1 VLDNSLYSQALIFR
15 DISSMEERQD
25 HALVLLSATEA
36 KLLAAPVANANNLTV
51 VFLHLNARLP
61 RRVLLAALQC
71 GRCYF
76 GTLRDR
82 GDLSSGNKSG
92 ATASLVAFQQ
102 WCRERFAEFV
112 DSCLALVRHD
122 SAEVQVAALLSVLEF
137 TSCSTFE
144 SSKDG
149 AMPSTESIAIPVLVF
164 KRLSCQLTISDALLE
179 LVKHEMFQATNRV
192 RSLRAMSKAIKL
204 APLDVKSGMNLE
216 DQADNFITL
225 LALIDDM
232 PSNSS
237 GLSDQIAGAVV
248 DDGSSESESESE
260 DEDISSER
268 KRKRAKKVSK
278 PASVFERQ
286 LTKHRRAYE
295 VAWLACLKLPMRP
308 QTYKRVLL
316 RLPEYV
322 MPHMPSPLK
331 LSDFLTDSYN
341 IGGLTSIL
349 ALSGLFI
356 LMRCHNLDY
365 PRFYE
370 SLYSTLTPSVFYSK
384 HRARYFRLLN
394 LCLSSTNL
402 PAYVVAA
409 FLKKL
414 GRLAL
419 GAPPTGAMYVL
430 ALTKNLL
437 QKHSAA
443 MPLIQKKA
451 PKADENASADPFDA
465 TASTPLSSQA
475 LESSLW
481 ELHALRTHYYP
492 GVSVLC
498 KELERKWDKHEA
510 KLPMNEYTSQT
521 YRQIYDLEALR
532 KTKSTPLSFK
542 KPAVGLWSGGF
553 HSGIFSIDVD
563 SR

>member
-1 VLDNSLYSQALIFR
+1 
-15 DISSMEERQD
+15 MEERQD

-36 KLLAAPVANANNLTV
+36 KLLAAPVANANNLTA
-51 VFLHLNARLP
+51 VFSHLNARLP

-76 GTLRDR
+76 GILRDR
-82 GDLSSGNKSG
+82 GDLSSGDVSG

-112 DSCLALVRHD
+112 DSCFTLIRHD
-122 SAEVQVAALLSVLEF
+122 SAEVQVAALLTVLEF
-137 TSCSTFE
+137 TSCAILE
-144 SSKDG
+144 SSEGG
-149 AMPSTESIAIPVLVF
+149 ALPTAEPIAIPVLVF
-164 KRLSCQLTISDALLE
+164 MRLSCHLSVSDALLE
-179 LVKHEMFQATNRV
+179 LVKHEMFRATNRV
-192 RSLRAMSKAIKL
+192 RGLRALSKAIRQ
-204 APLDVKSGMNLE
+204 APLNFKNGMDLE

-232 PSNSS
+232 PIDAA
-237 GLSDQIAGAVV
+237 GLSDQIAGADFG
-248 DDGSSESESESE
+248 DDGNGSTESESESE
-260 DEDISSER
+260 DEHGTSER

-278 PASVFERQ
+278 PVSLLERQ
-286 LTKHRRAYE
+286 LTKHRRAFE

-308 QTYKRVLL
+308 QSYKRVLL

-341 IGGLTSIL
+341 LGGLTSIL

-402 PAYVVAA
+402 PAYVIAA

-419 GAPPTGAMYVL
+419 SAPPSGAMYVL

-443 MPLIQKKA
+443 MPLIQKKLS
-451 PKADENASADPFDA
+451 KLDEDASADPFDA
-465 TASTPLSSQA
+465 TASTPLLSRA

-521 YRQIYDLEALR
+521 YRQLYDLEALR
-532 KTKSTPLSFK
+532 KTKSTPLSFL
-542 KPAVGLWSGGF
+542 KPLSGIWGGGF
-553 HSGIFSIDVD
+553 HGGIFSADVD
-563 SR
+563 FSRGVGRCD